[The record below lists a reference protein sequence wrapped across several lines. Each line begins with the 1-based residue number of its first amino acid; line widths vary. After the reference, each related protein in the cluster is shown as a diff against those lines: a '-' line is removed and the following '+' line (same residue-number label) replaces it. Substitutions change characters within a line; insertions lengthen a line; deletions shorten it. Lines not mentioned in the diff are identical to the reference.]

1 MYTIECKSGGKNKLT
16 QTIQN
21 LAAAF
26 IGESQA
32 RNRYDYYAKQAK
44 KDGYVQLA
52 SIFEETAK
60 QEKQHAKWFLRM
72 LNQVLQKV
80 GETTDEVKVDMAAC
94 VTTLSDSE
102 KNLGSAIKGENFEWT
117 DLYPRFADVAEKEG
131 FPEVATRIRA
141 IMVAEKHHEERY
153 QKYLDQIK
161 GKTIFKKESKIF
173 WVCAECGYV
182 HEGIEP
188 PKVCPSCSHPIEY
201 FYKQCEEY

>member
-1 MYTIECKSGGKNKLT
+1 MT

-80 GETTDEVKVDMAAC
+80 GETADEVKVDMAVC

-102 KNLGSAIKGENFEWT
+102 TNLGSAIKGENFEWT

-153 QKYLDQIK
+153 QKYLNQIK

>member
-1 MYTIECKSGGKNKLT
+1 MT

-32 RNRYDYYAKQAK
+32 RNRYTYYAKQAK

-52 SIFEETAK
+52 SIFEQTAE

-72 LNQVLQKV
+72 LNQVLKKTGKV
-80 GETTDEVKVDMAAC
+80 EDEVKVDMAVC
-94 VTTLSDSE
+94 VTTFSDSST
-102 KNLGSAIKGENFEWT
+102 NLKSAIKGEHYEWT
-117 DLYPRFADVAEKEG
+117 DMYPGFAEIAEEEG

-141 IMVAEKHHEERY
+141 IMNAEKHHEERY
-153 QKYLDQIK
+153 QKYFDQIK
-161 GKTIFKKESKIF
+161 NKTVFKKEKKIF

-182 HEGIEP
+182 HEGKEP
-188 PKVCPSCSHPIEY
+188 PKLCPSCSHPIAY

>member
-1 MYTIECKSGGKNKLT
+1 MT

-32 RNRYDYYAKQAK
+32 RNRYTFYAKQAK

-52 SIFEETAK
+52 SIFAETAEH
-60 QEKQHAKWFLRM
+60 EKQHAKWFLTM
-72 LNQVLQKV
+72 LNQVLKKV
-80 GETTDEVKVDMAAC
+80 GQTTDEVKVDMAAC

-102 KNLGSAIKGENFEWT
+102 ANLGSAINGENFEWT
-117 DLYPRFADVAEKEG
+117 ELYPRFANTAEKEG
-131 FPEVATRIRA
+131 FPRVARRIRA
-141 IMVAEKHHEERY
+141 IMVSEKHHAERY

-161 GKTIFKKESKIF
+161 GKTVFKKESKII

-182 HEGIEP
+182 HEGEEP
-188 PKVCPSCSHPIEY
+188 PEVCPSCNHPIAY